1 MRNNVTSNY
10 GQRAGAAEELIAA
23 GASELKPALAG
34 QSMSA
39 VLPRGLGGQIETYG
53 GGFAALSNPSVLMA
67 APLASPRAMGEM
79 LYKYG
84 QAKGLGKKALNQVPL
99 SVDQANKIGT
109 LLYQM
114 NQNKEQQ

>member
-1 MRNNVTSNY
+1 
-10 GQRAGAAEELIAA
+10 
-23 GASELKPALAG
+23 
-34 QSMSA
+34 
-39 VLPRGLGGQIETYG
+39 
-53 GGFAALSNPSVLMA
+53 
-67 APLASPRAMGEM
+67 MGEM